1 MSLAL
6 RNIFGTLILGLCL
19 NTISP
24 AQTTIEPLPPLITVT
39 GEAEV
44 RVVPDEVVFD
54 LTVQTL
60 NRDLR
65 AAKTQTDERLKKTLE
80 LTRKYRIAPADVQTD
95 YIRLEPRYRGNDETR
110 TLVGYSVR
118 KDLVFTLR
126 DASQAEALLSEVIEA
141 GISRINSVN
150 FRSSQLRKHRDQARA
165 LAIKAAQEKAVAL
178 TAEIGQRIGK
188 AYAID
193 EEVPGGLANFRTG
206 ALQNNV
212 LVADSDGNS
221 ASSEG
226 TLALGQ
232 IKVNA
237 RVTVR
242 FILQ

>member
-1 MSLAL
+1 MSRVL
-6 RNIFGTLILGLCL
+6 RNIFGTLILALCL

-24 AQTTIEPLPPLITVT
+24 AQAASEPAPPLITVT

-65 AAKTQTDERLKKTLE
+65 VAKTQTDERLKKTLE

-95 YIRLEPRYRGNDETR
+95 YIKLEPRYRGNDETR

-126 DASQAEALLSEVIEA
+126 DASQAEALLSEVMEA
-141 GISRINSVN
+141 GISRINSIN

-188 AYAID
+188 AYSID
-193 EEVPGGLANFRTG
+193 EDVPGGVSNFRTG
-206 ALQNNV
+206 TLSPNNFI
-212 LVADSDGNS
+212 ADSDGAT

-232 IKVNA
+232 IKVSA
-237 RVTVR
+237 RVMVR
-242 FILQ
+242 FILE

>member
-1 MSLAL
+1 MSRAL
-6 RNIFGTLILGLCL
+6 RNVFSVVLVGLCL
-19 NTISP
+19 SGVATAA
-24 AQTTIEPLPPLITVT
+24 AQQQREPPLITVT

-65 AAKTQTDERLKKTLE
+65 LAKSQTDERLKKTLD
-80 LTRKYRIAPADVQTD
+80 LTRKYKIAPADVQTD
-95 YIRLEPRYRGNDETR
+95 YVKLEPRYRGGDETR

-118 KDLVFTLR
+118 KDLLFTLR
-126 DASQAEALLSEVIEA
+126 DASQAEELLSELIEA
-141 GISRINSVN
+141 GVTRINSIS

-165 LAIKAAQEKAVAL
+165 LAIKAAQEKATAL
-178 TAEIGQRIGK
+178 TAELGQKIGK
-188 AYAID
+188 AHSI
-193 EEVPGGLANFRTG
+193 EEESAGSNFRASNMT
-206 ALQNNV
+206 QN
-212 LVADSDGNS
+212 AIAFDGSESS
-221 ASSEG
+221 ASEG

-242 FILQ
+242 FILD